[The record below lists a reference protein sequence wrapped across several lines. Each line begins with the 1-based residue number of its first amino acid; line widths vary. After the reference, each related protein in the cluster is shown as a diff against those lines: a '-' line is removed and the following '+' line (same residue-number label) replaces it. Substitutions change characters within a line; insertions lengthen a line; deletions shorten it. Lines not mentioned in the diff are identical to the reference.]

1 MDTSHLWERL
11 PLPDERLATF
21 KKDIAEGKVPELPFY
36 IIGQL
41 SLKKTIKERIEQID
55 SARMIT
61 NLIIAEY
68 GNGKTN
74 LLKYLELF
82 YKTYPQL
89 GVSVQYSRAD
99 VERTDLVLFL
109 LKIVQD
115 KYLPDL
121 INAVKALRET
131 PHIVPGLVNNYD
143 SNFREIQSY
152 TQELF
157 KPAQTD
163 AVITELLY
171 LGTGRLYNKRYFDK
185 FGLEQLKDFNRREI
199 LVLFLNLLSNRSK
212 YIIFAIDEIEKIR
225 EKSKIRFSH
234 FLTSYRE
241 LVDLF
246 NQIKGHYLLVSFTDS
261 IGSSEISTANDAL
274 YTRIKND
281 IINIEALKAKDDII
295 KLIEYLNELFE
306 TKKVV
311 SDIYST
317 YFKKGANNNRVAIQE
332 ISKLLYEQELDESFE
347 TQLENAQLTALFTQ
361 TEVKLENDEAFK
373 NLHRKF
379 FDPFEYYID
388 SLGLD
393 SGALNKQERTFVDIT
408 SEKVHYFIFNSYLE
422 DFENE
427 SLKLSSLMTENPDF
441 DIVVYAPIKLELTH
455 SRLNLKQNDE
465 FEIVDIDPRIL
476 FILLVMYKENFNF
489 QHAISN
495 VISKYTRN
503 KL

>member
-1 MDTSHLWERL
+1 MDTNHLWEKL
-11 PLPDERLATF
+11 PLPDNRLATF
-21 KKDIAEGKVPELPFY
+21 KKDISEGKVPELPFY

-41 SLKKTIKERIEQID
+41 DLKKTVKERIEQID

-82 YKTYPQL
+82 YKTYPEL

-121 INAVKALRET
+121 INIVKLLRQT
-131 PHIVPGLVNNYD
+131 TDAIPGMVNNYE
-143 SNFREIQSY
+143 SNFREIKDY

-157 KPAQTD
+157 KQEHSD
-163 AVITELLY
+163 EVITELLY

-185 FGLEQLKDFNRREI
+185 FNLEQLKDFNRREI
-199 LVLFLNLLSNRSK
+199 LVLFLNLLSNHSK

-225 EKSKIRFSH
+225 EKSKIRFNH

-261 IGSSEISTANDAL
+261 VGSSEISKANDAL

-281 IINIEALKAKDDII
+281 IVNIEALKAKDDII
-295 KLIEYLNELFE
+295 ELIEYLNELFE

-311 SDIYST
+311 SDIYSS
-317 YFKKGANNNRVAIQE
+317 FIKKGATNNRVAIQE
-332 ISKLLYEQELDESFE
+332 ISKLLYEQELYESFE
-347 TQLENAQLTALFTQ
+347 TQLEKAKLTSLFEQ
-361 TEVKLENDEAFK
+361 TKAKLENDEAFK

-388 SLGLD
+388 SLALD
-393 SGALNKQERTFVDIT
+393 SGALNKQERTFVDVR
-408 SEKVHYFIFNSYLE
+408 SEKVHYFIFNTYLE
-422 DFENE
+422 DFDNE
-427 SLKLSSLMTENPDF
+427 RIRVSNLITENPDF
-441 DIVVYAPIKLELTH
+441 DIVVYAPVKLELTH
-455 SRLNLKQNDE
+455 SRLNLNSYDKL
-465 FEIVDIDPRIL
+465 EIVDFDPRIL
-476 FILLVMYKENFNF
+476 FILFVMYKENYDY
-489 QHAISN
+489 QLSLSDI
-495 VISKYTRN
+495 ITKYTRN

>member
-1 MDTSHLWERL
+1 MDTSHLWESL
-11 PLPDERLATF
+11 PLPGDRLATF

-41 SLKKTIKERIEQID
+41 NLKKTVKERIEQID

-82 YKTYPQL
+82 YKTYPEL

-115 KYLPDL
+115 KYLQDL
-121 INAVKALRET
+121 IDTVKALRET
-131 PHIVPGLVNNYD
+131 PDTIPGLVNNYE
-143 SNFREIQSY
+143 SNFREIQGY

-157 KPAQTD
+157 KPEHSD
-163 AVITELLY
+163 EVIIELLY

-261 IGSSEISTANDAL
+261 VGSSEISTANDAL

-281 IINIEALKAKDDII
+281 IVYIEALKSKDDITE
-295 KLIEYLNELFE
+295 LIEYLNGLFD
-306 TKKVV
+306 TKKSVG
-311 SDIYST
+311 DIYSS
-317 YFKKGANNNRVAIQE
+317 FIKKGATNNRVAIQE

-347 TQLENAQLTALFTQ
+347 TQLENAQLTALFNQ
-361 TEVKLENDEAFK
+361 TEGKLENDEAFK

-393 SGALNKQERTFVDIT
+393 SGALNKQERTFVDAT
-408 SEKVHYFIFNSYLE
+408 TEKVHYFIFNSYLE
-422 DFENE
+422 DYENE
-427 SLKLSSLMTENPDF
+427 RLRVSNLRTENPGF
-441 DIVVYAPIKLELTH
+441 DIVVYAPVKLELTH
-455 SRLNLKQNDE
+455 SKLNLNAEDE
-465 FEIVDIDPRIL
+465 IEIVDYDPRVL
-476 FILLVMYKENFNF
+476 FILLVMYKENYDY
-489 QHAISN
+489 QPAISDI
-495 VISKYTRN
+495 VSKYTRN